1 MAKIFF
7 PSNNHET
14 CQSCRDCLADH
25 LSSRYKKIF
34 TGRSSFSAQRVEKFL
49 SSYLYAIYPKNETL
63 IVVDPVP
70 PKARIL
76 EVWVLLM
83 STKIL
88 VKIFWPLGVCLAR
101 CCAGSVHSYI
111 GGYVLKYVIKYI
123 VIPCYL

>member
-1 MAKIFF
+1 MSTKSFV
-7 PSNNHET
+7 
-14 CQSCRDCLADH
+14 
-25 LSSRYKKIF
+25 KKIL

-63 IVVDPVP
+63 SLVDPVP

-76 EVWVLLM
+76 EVWVLLV
-83 STKIL
+83 STKSF
-88 VKIFWPLGVCLAR
+88 VKKICVLGVRLAR

-111 GGYVLKYVIKYI
+111 DGYVLKYVVKYI